1 MSKQEKFV
9 KRRLFASTIST
20 VVSISLVLFM
30 LGLVG
35 FIILASGKIEAMVK
49 ENIGFSVYLSNTAK
63 EVEIFEIQ
71 KLLDAAEYVKSTHY
85 ISEDEAVEILRKDL
99 DPNEDFIQFLDGHN
113 PLPASIDVIM
123 NASYAHSDSIEWIV
137 ADLTN
142 QPIVKEVIYSKSLV
156 DLVNDN
162 AKQISIFILAFGGL
176 LFIIAIALINNTIR
190 LTIYSKR
197 FLIRTMQLV
206 GATRGFIRR
215 PFLFKGIVHGMY
227 ASILAIAMLTGAL
240 YFVRQEVPQLLEIQD
255 FNMLGSLFCAILITG
270 ILISW
275 TSTFFAVT
283 KYLKLKVNEL
293 YY

>member
-35 FIILASGKIEAMVK
+35 FIILTSGKIEAMVK

-63 EVEIFEIQ
+63 EVEIFGIQ

-215 PFLFKGIVHGMY
+215 PFLLKGIVHGMY

>member
-35 FIILASGKIEAMVK
+35 FIILTSGKIEAMVK

-215 PFLFKGIVHGMY
+215 PFLLIGIVHGMY

>member
-35 FIILASGKIEAMVK
+35 FIILTSGKIEAMVK

-215 PFLFKGIVHGMY
+215 PFLLKGIVHGMY